1 MKKYIAIIL
10 VLFQFSCITM
20 ISCWKQESE
29 DEECDKLDIDINY
42 DESFFDTFYIVGD
55 EVIFKCYYTIESC
68 EKEVSYIKISGN
80 FTEDKNGGLIINDTL
95 YAKDEETGDDIFE
108 VLPGKNE
115 FIVLYIGA
123 HGDRAIK
130 HNRLLPE
137 TQIYAA

>member
-55 EVIFKCYYTIESC
+55 EVIFKCYYTIESF

-80 FTEDKNGGLIINDTL
+80 FTEDK
-95 YAKDEETGDDIFE
+95 
-108 VLPGKNE
+108 
-115 FIVLYIGA
+115 
-123 HGDRAIK
+123 R
-130 HNRLLPE
+130 
-137 TQIYAA
+137 